1 MMKWKCT
8 VCGYIYE
15 GAMPPQKCPI
25 CGVGPEKFVPVP
37 EAAPGSM
44 PPEKYKQLEQLLFNA
59 SYGLYVVT
67 SVDGDRQN
75 GMLSNSFLQLSS
87 DPLKASVCLNKG
99 TYTGELVQKSGV
111 FGVSILGQDNHD
123 LVPRFGYQSAHSGV
137 DKFAGIDIIK
147 GDVTGCPGVTSTLCF
162 MELEV
167 EQVVDV
173 GTHNLF
179 IGRLVGGKD
188 FRKGEP
194 MTYAYYRKTR

>member
-1 MMKWKCT
+1 MTW
-8 VCGYIYE
+8 
-15 GAMPPQKCPI
+15 
-25 CGVGPEKFVPVP
+25 
-37 EAAPGSM
+37 SH
-44 PPEKYKQLEQLLFNA
+44 
-59 SYGLYVVT
+59 
-67 SVDGDRQN
+67 
-75 GMLSNSFLQLSS
+75 
-87 DPLKASVCLNKG
+87 ASVIKVLIAAWINL
-99 TYTGELVQKSGV
+99 LV
-111 FGVSILGQDNHD
+111 LT
-123 LVPRFGYQSAHSGV
+123 L
-137 DKFAGIDIIK
+137 K